1 MYHVY
6 EIATQNEGIDW
17 HVYAEYQEEVRT
29 MITNLNGFMLQ
40 ECRDLAKAINYQS
53 IASKLKS
60 GTGCGREKQ
69 EIKSFFARFHRPLIK
84 QHGVIGGYALDY
96 RKCSVRENVEMP
108 YSVMLSYLDMAL
120 YDEFFILEGIE
131 PVYAGGNENKHRKL

>member
-17 HVYAEYQEEVRT
+17 HVYAEYQEDVRT

-84 QHGVIGGYALDY
+84 QHGEALVGFAGIKLGFGTARGKETGHREKDIFLVELVNTMQLCQFLNYLPYVHIYAVS
-96 RKCSVRENVEMP
+96 CS
-108 YSVMLSYLDMAL
+108 
-120 YDEFFILEGIE
+120 
-131 PVYAGGNENKHRKL
+131 